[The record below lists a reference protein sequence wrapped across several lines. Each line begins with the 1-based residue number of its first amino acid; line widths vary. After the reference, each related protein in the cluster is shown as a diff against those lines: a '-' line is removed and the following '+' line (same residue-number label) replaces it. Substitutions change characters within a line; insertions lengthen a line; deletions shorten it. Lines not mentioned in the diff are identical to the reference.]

1 LTLDFIQA
9 PRTEIVRV
17 GADIKAVSVRFVIE
31 AAMDMAEE
39 VPRSVP

>member
-1 LTLDFIQA
+1 M
-9 PRTEIVRV
+9 RV